1 METINNNTINDNTI
15 YTKLNVE
22 FHEYNMHNYIQQL
35 NIVLVPKIINYDK
48 QTKIMQMEKI
58 SGMSVSDFY
67 GEEIEKVPNNIIDRI
82 RNIIHT
88 LKLNNIIYPDITGYN
103 FIKSKGELLIIDF
116 EHTYFG
122 FNSAQSDS
130 FVDEFLYGIN
140 SWNPDF
146 A

>member
-1 METINNNTINDNTI
+1 METINNNTINNNTI
-15 YTKLNVE
+15 YTKSNVE
-22 FHEYNMHNYIQQL
+22 FHEYNMYNYIQQL
-35 NIVLVPKIINYDK
+35 NIVLVPKIINYDR

-67 GEEIEKVPNNIIDRI
+67 GEEIEKVPNNIINRI

-103 FIKSKGELLIIDF
+103 FIKSNGELLIIDF
-116 EHTYFG
+116 EHVYFG
-122 FNSAQSDS
+122 FNSAQSDP
-130 FVDEFLYGIN
+130 FVEEFLNGTE